1 MSAGQLERTMAEK
14 RALIVDDSRSAR
26 AFLGRILER
35 HDLVVDMVE
44 SAEEAIEYLSHNH
57 PDVIFMDHLM
67 PGMDGLQAVKRI
79 KSDSRTAMIPI
90 LMYTSQEGELY
101 LSQARALGAIGVLP
115 KQTRPGDVTKA
126 LIQLRL
132 VEDRRVPESASAT
145 DEPGRPALELPA
157 VAPGG
162 PDSGADALTPE
173 LRRLVAALLDDHSN
187 EMRRFVVE
195 HLESH
200 ADRIVGDVRHMLQD
214 EAGPAAPAAGDD
226 DNGAG
231 APARPARNYWLPL
244 LMTLAVVFV
253 AASIWFW
260 QQLMSS
266 QQEMTTQLNSA
277 RSELNKL
284 QSRLQST
291 SRELSEARAFGNAP
305 MVRELHDSYVELVP
319 FGEAPL
325 SGARVE
331 HIQARLERLLAEG
344 FHGRVQ
350 ILSYA
355 GRFCQ
360 DGGDAT
366 ALPDRAVPYA
376 QCAASTTPGA
386 GASRESV
393 AFANM
398 LAALRKKSGNTV
410 EFSLLPGAA
419 DELAVSYPLV
429 TEHLTT
435 GEWNAAALLN
445 NRVEVSWDTTP

>member
-1 MSAGQLERTMAEK
+1 MSEK

-35 HDLVVDMVE
+35 HDLLVDMVE
-44 SAEEAIEYLSHNH
+44 SAEEAIEYLSHNQ

-132 VEDRRVPESASAT
+132 VEDRRAPESPSGT
-145 DEPGRPALELPA
+145 DEFRPSVLELP
-157 VAPGG
+157 VASLGV
-162 PDSGADALTPE
+162 PDSAVDALTPE
-173 LRRLVAALLDDHSN
+173 LRRLVAALLNDHSS

-214 EAGPAAPAAGDD
+214 EAGPAAPAATAGGDD
-226 DNGAG
+226 GNGAG
-231 APARPARNYWLPL
+231 APARNHWLPL

-253 AASIWFW
+253 GASIWFW

-277 RSELNKL
+277 RSELNTL
-284 QSRLQST
+284 QSRLQSA
-291 SRELSEARAFGNAP
+291 SRELSEARAISNAP

-319 FGEAPL
+319 FGEVPL

-350 ILSYA
+350 ILSYS
-355 GRFCQ
+355 GRFCLES
-360 DGGDAT
+360 GDAT
-366 ALPDRAVPYA
+366 ALPDRAVPYG

-386 GASRESV
+386 GAGRESV

-398 LAALRKKSGNTV
+398 LAALRRKSGNTL

-419 DELAVSYPLV
+419 DELAVNYPQV